1 MRSRSELGTRLREA
15 RAHLTQPALAALLS
29 EHARRKVHAGT
40 ISRYERG
47 RLVPTARILHAYC
60 AGLGLDAS
68 ELLRLAAAD

>member
-1 MRSRSELGTRLREA
+1 M
-15 RAHLTQPALAALLS
+15 LS